1 MKPTKSQAIAIDEAR
16 QAAQRK
22 SEFLAN
28 MSHEI
33 RTPLNGIISLA
44 DLVLESELSAEQRE
58 DIETILE
65 CAGTLKSIIGDILD
79 FSKIEAGKMAL
90 VEGDVRPHK
99 VITSVLKMLSPT
111 SIKKQIEIVERIDP
125 KIPKLLRGDA
135 LRIEQ
140 VLINLLANAIKF
152 TPDGGGVVVAADLES
167 ESPEGP
173 TIKFSV
179 SDSGIGIPLEKQQ
192 MIFEAFT
199 QVDSSVTRNYGG
211 TGLGLTICARLA
223 ALMGGKVWLE
233 SRPGM
238 GSKFFFIVPLRS
250 AEQQKT
256 IEVPAVQKDQ
266 QLISAARVRV
276 LLVEDDDVNLDT
288 MCRMLKKRNY
298 QITTARNGFEALQKV
313 HAEPFDI
320 ILMDLQ
326 MPKLG
331 GVNATRRIRAGD
343 LTASRIPIV
352 AVTAFA
358 VRENYE
364 ECKEAGMDGFI
375 TKPVDYQELF
385 LTIDKLLTKTLKER
399 NDSLREFA
407 NSSY

>member
-1 MKPTKSQAIAIDEAR
+1 
-16 QAAQRK
+16 
-22 SEFLAN
+22 
-28 MSHEI
+28 
-33 RTPLNGIISLA
+33 
-44 DLVLESELSAEQRE
+44 
-58 DIETILE
+58 
-65 CAGTLKSIIGDILD
+65 
-79 FSKIEAGKMAL
+79 
-90 VEGDVRPHK
+90 
-99 VITSVLKMLSPT
+99 
-111 SIKKQIEIVERIDP
+111 
-125 KIPKLLRGDA
+125 
-135 LRIEQ
+135 
-140 VLINLLANAIKF
+140 
-152 TPDGGGVVVAADLES
+152 
-167 ESPEGP
+167 
-173 TIKFSV
+173 
-179 SDSGIGIPLEKQQ
+179 
-192 MIFEAFT
+192 
-199 QVDSSVTRNYGG
+199 
-211 TGLGLTICARLA
+211 
-223 ALMGGKVWLE
+223 MGGKVWLE

-313 HAEPFDI
+313 HAETFDI